1 MTSTPTPP
9 SELTGLSHTILKV
22 NSGLSPFFHSPTQ
35 QLPAS
40 SVTLYAASD
49 MDFALADPN
58 TILLDFDEFD
68 TPANAPTRGLEF
80 AVETSGN
87 GGSGG
92 GGSGTFVCSDMSD
105 EDDGGNDDDDY
116 DFHAPVRSS
125 TSFVAVDPSEDLEPA
140 LELAVDADGN
150 GGGGGGGGNVVCTD
164 MFDDDNSDDDNRST
178 NPWTRENAIKDL
190 QVEFWMHHPNREPG
204 ESAQNCENIC
214 VEPDHPRYGLYLQV
228 LGLIEKN
235 YDKIGSEGDFDMVRE
250 IKARVELAW
259 NEYHFGYEDS
269 WAEYLPS
276 RAELM
281 FTRFVVPHDGID
293 RSIVSM
299 LGDMGCLRMFYI
311 DDEES

>member
-1 MTSTPTPP
+1 
-9 SELTGLSHTILKV
+9 
-22 NSGLSPFFHSPTQ
+22 
-35 QLPAS
+35 
-40 SVTLYAASD
+40 
-49 MDFALADPN
+49 MDFTLADPN
-58 TILLDFDEFD
+58 TILLDVDEFD
-68 TPANAPTRGLEF
+68 TPANAPTRTLAINLDSDLEF

-105 EDDGGNDDDDY
+105 DDDD
-116 DFHAPVRSS
+116 DFHAPVRNS

-150 GGGGGGGGNVVCTD
+150 GGGGGGGNIVCTD
-164 MFDDDNSDDDNRST
+164 MFDGDDSDDDDGST

-190 QVEFWMHHPNREPG
+190 QVEFWMHHPNRGPG

-214 VEPDHPRYGLYLQV
+214 VGPDHPGYGLYLQV
-228 LGLIEKN
+228 LGLIDKN
-235 YDKIGSEGDFDMVRE
+235 YDKIGSDGGSDMVRE

-276 RAELM
+276 
-281 FTRFVVPHDGID
+281 
-293 RSIVSM
+293 
-299 LGDMGCLRMFYI
+299 
-311 DDEES
+311 